1 LVSNV
6 HELKKQLNDL
16 EKEAEKYE
24 LEGNLE
30 KVAEITY
37 GQIPLLEKD
46 IKKAEK
52 ASSEKVKTIFIK
64 EEINEQDISKVVS
77 K

>member
-1 LVSNV
+1 MVSNV
-6 HELKKQLNDL
+6 HELKRQLNDL

-30 KVAEITY
+30 KVAEIVY

-52 ASSEKVKTIFIK
+52 ASKDKVKTIFIK
-64 EEINEQDISKVVS
+64 EEINEQDVSKVVS